1 MRLRSERTRRCA
13 LFEERGSHLLP
24 CGQAPPQEKIP
35 FHHEMAQCEDK
46 PAFLFFYCEFPAQ
59 TGGATPIIPSNA
71 VATHLREACG
81 HAFSAVRPATS
92 RPPLAICRPGPS
104 GA

>member
-1 MRLRSERTRRCA
+1 MRLRSERRRACA

-71 VATHLREACG
+71 VATHLAASPCWPR
-81 HAFSAVRPATS
+81 
-92 RPPLAICRPGPS
+92 